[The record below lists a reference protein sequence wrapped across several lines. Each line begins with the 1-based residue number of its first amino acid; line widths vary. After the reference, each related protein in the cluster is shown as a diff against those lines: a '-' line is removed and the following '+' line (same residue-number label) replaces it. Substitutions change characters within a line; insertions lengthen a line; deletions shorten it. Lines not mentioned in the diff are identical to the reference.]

1 MDLRENPN
9 WHPLTGEL
17 GAGDGSV
24 RVWAEPRLPGE
35 STTDPFCVAALDN
48 RLRLG
53 VADPAATCPTL
64 SAADVAW
71 SEHTVTPS
79 HCARQKGRRPA
90 MVAQAFLVPGHHRGV
105 APTRPLRAGVGRK
118 GVGTFA

>member
-35 STTDPFCVAALDN
+35 STTDPFCVAALGN

-64 SAADVAW
+64 SAAAASPRWRD
-71 SEHTVTPS
+71 
-79 HCARQKGRRPA
+79 G
-90 MVAQAFLVPGHHRGV
+90 GH
-105 APTRPLRAGVGRK
+105 PQPLRPPK
-118 GVGTFA
+118 G